1 MSDAPAPGRGARVAV
16 AAILAILAAALV
28 STRGPEYVSDFD
40 QLLAGGRALRAG
52 GSPYAAVGPGRAFDW
67 PWPLYY
73 PLPAILFA
81 LPFSYLPLVAAR
93 ATFFGISSALFAFA
107 ITRESWHRL
116 PVFASAAMMTA
127 AGVVQWSPLVT
138 AAALLPWL
146 GALLAAKPNLG
157 AALWLSA
164 PSRRASLGAA
174 LFLVVSL
181 AVQPSWPAEWVVS
194 LREAP
199 HFRPPL
205 LSWAGPPLLL
215 ALLRWRRPEARLLV
229 ALACVPQTGALY
241 ETVPLFLVPAGWV
254 GSGLLALLTHAAQ
267 LAPPRLGPFATY
279 DQYNAVAAQVKVA
292 LVFLPCLVMVLR
304 RPNVG
309 EVPAWLERLTTATRA
324 LVAGRAL
331 RSREVPRA

>member
-1 MSDAPAPGRGARVAV
+1 MNDERTPGRGARLAVAV
-16 AAILAILAAALV
+16 LVALLAAALV

-40 QLLAGGRALRAG
+40 QLLAGARALRAG
-52 GSPYAAVGPGRAFDW
+52 GNPYSAVGPGRAFTW

-73 PLPAILFA
+73 PLPAVLGA
-81 LPFSYLPLVAAR
+81 LPFSYMSLITAR
-93 ATFFGISSALFAFA
+93 ATFFGISSALLAFA

-157 AALWLSA
+157 AALWLAA
-164 PSRRASLGAA
+164 PSRRAALGAA
-174 LFLVVSL
+174 LFLLASL
-181 AVQPSWPAEWVVS
+181 AVQPTWPAEWLAA
-194 LREAP
+194 LRDAP

-205 LSWAGPPLLL
+205 LSLAGPTLLL
-215 ALLRWRRPEARLLV
+215 ALLRWRRPEARLLL

-241 ETVPLFLVPAGWV
+241 EVVPLFLIPAGWA
-254 GSGLLALLTHAAQ
+254 GSALLALLTHVAQ
-267 LAPPRLGPFATY
+267 LVTSRLGPYATY
-279 DQYNAVAAQVKVA
+279 DHYNAVAAQVKVA
-292 LVFLPCLVMVLR
+292 LIFLPCLAMVLR

-309 EVPAWLERLTTATRA
+309 ETPAWLTGLSAPARGLVTAL
-324 LVAGRAL
+324 LV
-331 RSREVPRA
+331 RSRGTP